1 MDPLVAAV
9 ATVIGNFAVD
19 QGSKIVSSFGKA
31 AGDVAQRLY
40 KTVMDKLVA
49 DPAEARTV
57 DRYQQNPEGYQTPIT
72 DALAD
77 AVKADPAFADALR
90 GLIAEY
96 QAAAPGAAVTM
107 RDVTGGVN
115 IGDHGLQVNNPTG
128 PVNIGGE
135 NSPGGASTKTP

>member
-1 MDPLVAAV
+1 MDPLVTAV

-19 QGSKIVSSFGKA
+19 QGSKIINSFGRA
-31 AGDVAQRLY
+31 AGDVAQRLF
-40 KTVMDKLVA
+40 KTVMDKLGA

-57 DRYQQNPEGYQTPIT
+57 DRYQQDPDGYRAPIT

-96 QAAAPGAAVTM
+96 QTAAPGAGVRM
-107 RDVTGGVN
+107 GDVTGGVN

-128 PVNIGGE
+128 TVNIGSRDE
-135 NSPGGASTKTP
+135 PGGVSAKTP

>member
-1 MDPLVAAV
+1 MDPLVTAV
-9 ATVIGNFAVD
+9 ATVIGNFALD
-19 QGSKIVSSFGKA
+19 EGSKIVSSFGKA

-40 KTVMDKLVA
+40 KTVMDKLGA

-57 DRYQQNPEGYQTPIT
+57 DRYQRDPDGYRAPLT

-77 AVKADPAFADALR
+77 AVKADLEFADALR

-96 QAAAPGAAVTM
+96 QAAAPSAGVSM
-107 RDVTGGVN
+107 GDVTGGVN

-128 PVNIGGE
+128 PVTIGRQDE
-135 NSPGGASTKTP
+135 PGDASVKTP